1 MEQTQEYDD
10 KLVTLLEAL
19 WGDGYLSPGGDAETA
34 MVLDGLD
41 LRGARVLDIGSGT
54 GGCAFFIAR
63 RVRRR
68 ERDGCRRR
76 GRGGRQGQRGGRR
89 ARTWPTPFASS
100 RSQPGPLPFADGSFD
115 LVFSKDSIV
124 HIDDKHALA
133 AEIARVL
140 APGGVFAC
148 SDWMKG
154 DDEPKSAEL
163 LAYEALEGLGFGLAS
178 PDVYFAALRAAGFE
192 RITYVDRTPWLA
204 AKTRAELDELDGPLR
219 ARLTAELGA
228 EFLEHEIDVWRALCV
243 VTESRELG
251 AGHFRATRPDSPAVA
266 RPSTPDSVARSGITA
281 LPGRARLRNSRD
293 GCGQSTSPRAGSA
306 ECPFCPSSS

>member
-54 GGCAFFIAR
+54 GGCAFFIRGAYDVASVTGVDVEAGVVDKANAAAAER
-63 RVRRR
+63 GVADTVRFV
-68 ERDGCRRR
+68 
-76 GRGGRQGQRGGRR
+76 
-89 ARTWPTPFASS
+89 AV
-100 RSQPGPLPFADGSFD
+100 QPGPLPFAAGSFD

-192 RITYVDRTPWLA
+192 RVTYVDRTPWLA

-251 AGHFRATRPDSPAVA
+251 AGHFRAHNP
-266 RPSTPDSVARSGITA
+266 
-281 LPGRARLRNSRD
+281 
-293 GCGQSTSPRAGSA
+293 
-306 ECPFCPSSS
+306 